1 MGVGS
6 LDGFDCSGDGV
17 VAAVGV
23 FLVGAFGHLEDDVD
37 FDFFVFGGCRCC
49 SGCVG
54 GFFLCVVLRRF
65 VVVVQLVVVF

>member
-6 LDGFDCSGDGV
+6 LDGFDRSEGGV

-23 FLVGAFGHLEDDVD
+23 FLVGAFGHLEGDFD

-49 SGCVG
+49 CSGAVVG
-54 GFFLCVVLRRF
+54 SLLRVVSWR
-65 VVVVQLVVVF
+65 VVVVVL

>member
-6 LDGFDCSGDGV
+6 LDGFDRSGGGV

-37 FDFFVFGGCRCC
+37 FDFFVFGGCCCC
-49 SGCVG
+49 SDFVVG
-54 GFFLCVVLRRF
+54 SFLCVVPWR
-65 VVVVQLVVVF
+65 VVVVV